1 VRVCSAL
8 QCVLQVFYSV
18 VQMCMYTYTYI
29 FIFALYVYM
38 YIHIFPP
45 FLFTFP
51 LLLRWRL
58 ETHLAGL
65 RGVSK
70 IWPHF
75 DNFSF
80 FLFFFF
86 SFFLFFFPTSGA
98 RLETPLAILGALA
111 LIRLREGWQG
121 VLGVGKVGGVGG
133 GFKYLSS
140 VLE

>member
-1 VRVCSAL
+1 MRVCSAL

-45 FLFTFP
+45 FLFTFS
-51 LLLRWRL
+51 LSLRWRL

-86 SFFLFFFPTSGA
+86 SFFLSNQWGSPRDSPRDLGGSRSHSPA
-98 RLETPLAILGALA
+98 RGLARCVGS
-111 LIRLREGWQG
+111 REG
-121 VLGVGKVGGVGG
+121 GGGGG
-133 GFKYLSS
+133 GFQ
-140 VLE
+140 VFE